1 MCIDITKENLLI
13 IEQFSKVQSPLTKP
27 DQTGVPN
34 QMENKKFT
42 VFLLNNLK
50 NLIKPMWTLI

>member
-1 MCIDITKENLLI
+1 
-13 IEQFSKVQSPLTKP
+13 
-27 DQTGVPN
+27 
-34 QMENKKFT
+34 MENKKFT